1 MKNVEKKKSKHPY
14 EAKYQLLIN
23 KRETAGLK
31 HFNDYNAFNEYSNDM
46 DDEY

>member
-1 MKNVEKKKSKHPY
+1 MKNVEKKNSKHPY